1 MQQVSISYPAER
13 SLVFVV
19 DDQSAGR
26 TILERLIR
34 GLQQE
39 IEVITFA
46 DAPAAI
52 AHLAL
57 ATPDLIV
64 TDFMMPEM
72 DGISFIRHIR
82 GQPECNDVPIIMV
95 TVMDDRNVR
104 YQALDAGATDFL
116 NRPIDQHECQAR
128 CRNLL
133 TLHRQQKIISGRAK
147 WLEEQ
152 VELATRQIIA
162 REKETLLR
170 LARAGEYRDEDTGNH
185 VLRMAKYSR
194 LIAQTLGCPDAEAD
208 AIELAAPMHDIGKI
222 GIPDQILLK
231 PARLTSQEFEVIR
244 MHSHFGY
251 EILRDSPSPYIQLG
265 ATIALSHHEKYDGTG
280 YPKGLHGEQI
290 PLAARIAAIAD
301 VFDALTSVRPYKGK
315 WSTEQARDHIH
326 GLAGSHFD
334 PACVEAFLRR
344 FSDIQQIRETLADSA
359 ELQAEVDSVP

>member
-1 MQQVSISYPAER
+1 MQQAPVSYPAER
-13 SLVFVV
+13 SLVFVI

-39 IEVITFA
+39 IEVLTFA
-46 DAPAAI
+46 DAPSAI
-52 AHLAL
+52 AHLPL

-72 DGISFIRHIR
+72 DGISFIRYVR
-82 GQPECNDVPIIMV
+82 DQPECIDVPIIMV
-95 TVMDDRNVR
+95 TVLDDRNVR

-185 VLRMAKYSR
+185 VVRMAKYSR

-231 PARLTSQEFEVIR
+231 PARLTAQEFEVIR
-244 MHSHFGY
+244 KHSYFGF

-265 ATIALSHHEKYDGTG
+265 ATIALSHHEKYDGSG
-280 YPKGLHGEQI
+280 YPNGLRGEQI
-290 PLAARIAAIAD
+290 PLPARISAIAD
-301 VFDALTSVRPYKGK
+301 VFDALTSIRPYKDK
-315 WSTEQARDHIH
+315 WSSEQARDHIQ

-334 PACVEAFLRR
+334 PACVNAFLRQ
-344 FSDIQQIRETLADSA
+344 FSEIEHIRETLDDAPERPTEGIA
-359 ELQAEVDSVP
+359 VQ